1 MSQDN
6 VQSLLTQMRAMSDMA
21 AGQLAPVSPTSATP
35 AVAPVNADGND
46 FQSLL
51 KQAVQ
56 EVNQAQNS
64 AQDKVQAF
72 STGAGNMTLEEV
84 MVSLQKANL
93 SFQTMIAVRNRLV
106 DAYKEVTNLQV

>member
-1 MSQDN
+1 MGSDS
-6 VQSLLTQMRAMSDMA
+6 VQSLVAQMKVMSDLA
-21 AGQLAPVSPTSATP
+21 AGQVSPTSP
-35 AVAPVNADGND
+35 AVNADGND

-51 KQAVQ
+51 KKAVS
-56 EVNQAQNS
+56 EVNQAQNT
-64 AQDKVQAF
+64 AQAKVQAF
-72 STGAGNMTLEEV
+72 STGESNMSLEEV

>member
-1 MSQDN
+1 MSSDSI
-6 VQSLLTQMRAMSDMA
+6 QSLAHQMKIMSDMA
-21 AGQLAPVSPTSATP
+21 AGQLTPTAPT
-35 AVAPVNADGND
+35 VNADGND

-51 KQAVQ
+51 QKAVS
-56 EVNQAQNS
+56 EVNQAQNT
-64 AQDKVQAF
+64 AQAKVQAF
-72 STGAGNMTLEEV
+72 STGESNMSLEEV

>member
-1 MSQDN
+1 MSADN
-6 VQSLLTQMRAMSDMA
+6 VQNLLSQMRVMSDMA
-21 AGQLAPVSPTSATP
+21 AGQLTPVTSTAPT
-35 AVAPVNADGND
+35 VNADGND
-46 FQSLL
+46 FQNLL
-51 KQAVQ
+51 RQAVH

-72 STGAGNMTLEEV
+72 STGESNMTLEEV

-93 SFQTMIAVRNRLV
+93 SFQSMIAVRNRLV

>member
-1 MSQDN
+1 MSSDSI
-6 VQSLLTQMRAMSDMA
+6 QSLVAQMKVMSDLA
-21 AGQLAPVSPTSATP
+21 AGQ
-35 AVAPVNADGND
+35 VAPAAPTVNADGHD

-51 KQAVQ
+51 KQAVS
-56 EVNQAQNS
+56 EVNQAQNT
-64 AQDKVQAF
+64 AQAIVQAF
-72 STGAGNMTLEEV
+72 STGESNMTLEEV

>member
-6 VQSLLTQMRAMSDMA
+6 VQSLLSQMRAMSDMA
-21 AGQLAPVSPTSATP
+21 SGQLTPLSPASAPTS
-35 AVAPVNADGND
+35 VAPVNADGND

-72 STGAGNMTLEEV
+72 SAGAGNMTLEEV